1 MKTIDNAVQKDTEAA
16 KRASSSDMLGQGFG
30 YKTRHFEDFVKAST
44 GGKTRRQRKERKQ
57 KKTRRQRQN
66 RKQSKKTYK

>member
-30 YKTRHFEDFVKAST
+30 
-44 GGKTRRQRKERKQ
+44 
-57 KKTRRQRQN
+57 
-66 RKQSKKTYK
+66 